1 MDGESRTW
9 HQVQVAIGLLVGLV
23 LFGAVGYMLIEGW
36 NFFDALYMT
45 VISITTT
52 GFAEVHPLS
61 PAGRLFTIGVIV
73 LGVVTIAYTGGRIAQ
88 LVLENYL
95 LRRRRM
101 SRKVN
106 SLKNHYIICGFGRM
120 GKQICLE
127 LQANKA
133 PFVVVENDPVK
144 IDTLRDLG
152 YLYVEGDA
160 TQDDVLERAGVR
172 QARGLVAVLPTEAEN
187 VFTTLS
193 ARVMNPNVFIVS
205 RAVEEETESKL
216 LKAGA
221 NRVVKPYEIGGHRM
235 AQVLLRPGVVDF
247 IDIIAREK
255 QIDLQLEEVEVH
267 PDSTLVGMTLA
278 ESPIRKQLNI
288 IIVAIFTASGKIVY
302 NPQSR
307 TVIHAQDRLIVIGE
321 EKNILKLVELA
332 SKP

>member
-1 MDGESRTW
+1 MQESRTF
-9 HQVQVAIGLLVGLV
+9 HQVQVAVGLLVGLV
-23 LFGAVGYMLIEGW
+23 LIGALGYMLIEGW

-61 PAGRLFTIGVIV
+61 HSGRLFTIVVIV

-101 SRKVN
+101 SRKVSN
-106 SLKNHYIICGFGRM
+106 LKNHYIICGFGRM

-127 LQANKA
+127 LQANQA
-133 PFVVVENDPVK
+133 PFVVVENDPAKVD
-144 IDTLRDLG
+144 ILRDLG

-160 TQDDVLERAGVR
+160 TQDEVLARAGIK
-172 QARGLVAVLPTEAEN
+172 QAKGLVAVLPTEAEN

-193 ARVMNPNVFIVS
+193 AKVLNPEVFIVS

-216 LKAGA
+216 IKAGA

-247 IDIIAREK
+247 IDIIARET
-255 QIDLQLEEVEVH
+255 QIDLQLEEVDVH
-267 PDSTLVGMTLA
+267 PESLLVGMTLA

-288 IIVAIFTASGKIVY
+288 IIVAIFTAAGKVIY

-307 TVIHAQDRLIVIGE
+307 TVIHGHDRLIVIGE
-321 EKNILKLVELA
+321 EKNIQKLVELA
-332 SKP
+332 AKP